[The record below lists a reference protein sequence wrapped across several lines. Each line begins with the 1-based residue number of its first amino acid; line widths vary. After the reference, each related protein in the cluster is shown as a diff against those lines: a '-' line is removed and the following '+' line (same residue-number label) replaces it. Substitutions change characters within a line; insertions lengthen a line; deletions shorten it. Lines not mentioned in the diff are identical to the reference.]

1 MGLRLRFIWRHAGEK
16 INQAGAS
23 GSATCLC
30 LPNLE
35 FIKSSMD
42 LGRYGKEARLG
53 QVARKKADP
62 LAVVSYYICMYICIV
77 DGFKGECFEMK
88 DKQKCLLALARFFR
102 GW

>member
-16 INQAGAS
+16 INQAGAC

-53 QVARKKADP
+53 QVAKEQEESGSIGCGVI
-62 LAVVSYYICMYICIV
+62 LYMYVYRYC
-77 DGFKGECFEMK
+77 
-88 DKQKCLLALARFFR
+88 
-102 GW
+102 GWV